1 MITIFT
7 ISHSLNGKCQ
17 MLVRYI
23 LQCNKIYKVF
33 CSRYFVVKQS
43 KRKYQKNNDNNIN
56 INKGKQ
62 IHTDLSPS
70 T

>member
-1 MITIFT
+1 
-7 ISHSLNGKCQ
+7 